1 MLKNKHL
8 ASMLMVSVSAVA
20 LLFAS
25 CVREGIDLNPDL
37 PKGAIRLVSEGF
49 RGAGGT
55 KLGVDTL
62 GANVHFIEGDSIWLN
77 GKIYTVQ
84 MSGSTPYL
92 LIDETSRHY
101 TDSIAGKAL
110 RAVYPARNV
119 HPDYSFDLANST
131 TIDLIFP
138 DVFRYR
144 IDPATG
150 RQNVEAPLI
159 AYADANSQEITFKH
173 LTAAITVA
181 ISNNTGAP
189 MRLEG
194 IRITNTNRT
203 YALSIAAGKVS
214 NISFSSPD
222 IHGLNSNVVDNSK
235 FKIDVTFSNV
245 DCDIPKGGNAYIQ
258 VPILP
263 FDGNHSNYQ
272 PRLRIEVLSK
282 NILPGVIENRFY
294 FDKTQKEGTAFT
306 ISRNELAYAPA
317 NMHLDSADLKVDGT
331 YTIDAQG
338 HKVYFAKGNLIFN
351 GMKVNGGAV
360 VPATTFTA
368 SEYNDPLNSSY
379 WAFADTQ
386 YITFE
391 KVADEA
397 EKFNTHVNTLGVNG
411 WVSLFLFGANG
422 HGDLSQAVS
431 HHPLA
436 APPATTNQHD
446 LTSLTRSAGSDWGV
460 RMDDGVNDG
469 WFTLSAEQWQYLLRD
484 DRLADGKPLYNH
496 KSKVHGVDG
505 MIIYPDKQT
514 NGGSCDFS
522 NIGFNGFNS
531 SIPSFYSGTEHNTNN
546 VADIYWEKYE
556 NGGVVFL
563 PSTGCLYFT
572 RAKQGNN
579 NWQPRMQ
586 YQNAEQGYYWTSTG
600 GNSVSYVN
608 FAANQK
614 ARIPNVSEADYQVK
628 GSGRSNNSQPKSFAV
643 RLVYPANFDPADL
656 ETSNK

>member
-1 MLKNKHL
+1 
-8 ASMLMVSVSAVA
+8 MLMVSVSAVA

-25 CVREGIDLNPDL
+25 CVREDIDLNPDL
-37 PKGAIRLVSEGF
+37 PKGAIRLSAESF
-49 RGAGGT
+49 RAANGS
-55 KLGVDTL
+55 KLGVDQY
-62 GANVHFIEGDSIWLN
+62 GAQVHFIEGDSIWLN

-101 TDSIAGKAL
+101 TDSIAGKDL

-138 DVFRYR
+138 DTLRYR

-159 AYADANSQEITFKH
+159 AYADANSQEITFEH

-203 YALSIAAGKVS
+203 YALSVAAGKIS
-214 NISFSSPD
+214 NISFNSPD
-222 IHGLNSNVVDNSK
+222 IHGMNSNNVGNSK
-235 FKIDVTFSNV
+235 FKIDVTFPNV
-245 DCDIPKGGNAYIQ
+245 NCDIPKGGNAYIQ

-272 PRLRIEVLSK
+272 PQLRIEVLSK
-282 NILPGVIENRFY
+282 NLLPNVIENRFY
-294 FDKTQKEGTAFT
+294 FDKTQKAGTAFT

-338 HKVYFAKGNLIFN
+338 HKVYFAKGNLIFH
-351 GMKVNGGAV
+351 GMKVNGESV
-360 VPATTFTA
+360 VAATTFTA
-368 SEYNDPLNSSY
+368 SEYNDPLETSY
-379 WAFADTQ
+379 WRFADNQ
-386 YITFE
+386 YSTFE
-391 KVADEA
+391 HVDDEA
-397 EKFNTHVNTLGVNG
+397 TKYNTHVNTLGVNG

-460 RMDDGVNDG
+460 RMGDG

-496 KSKVHGVDG
+496 KSNVHGVKG

-514 NGGSCDFS
+514 NGGSCNFKNDD
-522 NIGFNGFNS
+522 FNGFNS
-531 SIPSFYSGTEHNTNN
+531 EIPAFNNGTDHSTNT
-546 VADIYWEKYE
+546 VADIIWDKYE
-556 NGGVVFL
+556 DGGVVFL
-563 PSTGCLYFT
+563 PHTGCLYFT
-572 RAKQGNN
+572 RVKRGTKPG
-579 NWQPRMQ
+579 QPYMQ
-586 YQNAEQGYYWTSTG
+586 YQNAIQGYYWTSTG

-608 FAANQK
+608 FSENQK
-614 ARIPNVSEADYQVK
+614 AGVYDVSQSDYQVN
-628 GSGRSNNSQPKSFAV
+628 GSGSTKSQPKSFAV
-643 RLVYPANFDPADL
+643 RLVYPANFDPRDL
-656 ETSNK
+656 EPSNK

>member
-1 MLKNKHL
+1 
-8 ASMLMVSVSAVA
+8 MLMVSISAVA

-25 CVREGIDLNPDL
+25 CVREGIDLNSDL
-37 PKGAIRLVSEGF
+37 PKGAIRLSAESF
-49 RGAGGT
+49 RAANGS
-55 KLGVDTL
+55 KLGVNQY
-62 GANVHFIEGDSIWLN
+62 GAQVHFIEGDSIWLN

-194 IRITNTNRT
+194 IRITNTNGE
-203 YALSIAAGKVS
+203 LSIAAGRIS

-222 IHGLNSNVVDNSK
+222 IHGINSNNVDENSK
-235 FKIDVTFSNV
+235 SKIDVTFSNV
-245 DCDIPKGGNAYIQ
+245 NCDIPKGGNAYIQ

-263 FDGNHSNYQ
+263 FDGNFHSSWQ

-282 NILPGVIENRFY
+282 NLLPNVIGNRFY
-294 FDKTQKEGTAFT
+294 FDKTQKAGTAFT

-338 HKVYFAKGNLIFN
+338 HKVYFAKGNLIFY
-351 GMKVNGGAV
+351 GGEVSTA
-360 VPATTFTA
+360 ATFTA
-368 SEYNDPLNSSY
+368 SNYNDPLNSSY
-379 WAFADTQ
+379 WAFAPNQ
-386 YITFE
+386 YSTFE
-391 KVADEA
+391 KDINE
-397 EKFNTHVNTLGVNG
+397 EKINTHVNTLGVDG

-496 KSKVHGVDG
+496 KSTVHGVKG
-505 MIIYPDKQT
+505 MIIYPDKET
-514 NGGSCDFS
+514 NGGSCNLRTVD
-522 NIGFNGFNS
+522 FNGFNS

-563 PSTGCLYFT
+563 PHTGCLYFARSKSGSGGST
-572 RAKQGNN
+572 KWN
-579 NWQPRMQ
+579 PRTQ
-586 YQNAEQGYYWTSTG
+586 YKNTEQGYYWTSTG
-600 GNSVSYVN
+600 GDSVFYVN
-608 FAANQK
+608 FAHNQSVQFPTVKSGPYILAGSANG
-614 ARIPNVSEADYQVK
+614 ASP
-628 GSGRSNNSQPKSFAV
+628 SNNISNPKSFAV
-643 RLVYPANFDPADL
+643 RLVYPANFDPAEL

>member
-1 MLKNKHL
+1 
-8 ASMLMVSVSAVA
+8 MLMVSVSAVA

-25 CVREGIDLNPDL
+25 CVREDVDLNPDL
-37 PKGAIRLVSEGF
+37 PKGAIRLSAESF
-49 RGAGGT
+49 RAANGS
-55 KLGVDTL
+55 KLGVDQY
-62 GANVHFIEGDSIWLN
+62 GAQVHFIEGDSIWLN

-138 DVFRYR
+138 DTLRYR

-150 RQNVEAPLI
+150 YQNVEAPLI
-159 AYADANSQEITFKH
+159 AYADAGSPEITFKH

-181 ISNNTGAP
+181 ITNNTGAP

-203 YALSIAAGKVS
+203 YALSIAAGKVY

-235 FKIDVTFSNV
+235 YKIDVTFSNV
-245 DCDIPKGGNAYIQ
+245 NCDIPKGGNAYIQ

-282 NILPGVIENRFY
+282 NLLPNVIENRFY

-338 HKVYFAKGNLIFN
+338 HKVYFAKGNLIF
-351 GMKVNGGAV
+351 KGGQV
-360 VPATTFTA
+360 SMATTFTA
-368 SEYNDPLNSSY
+368 SDYNDPLNSSY

-386 YITFE
+386 YSTFE
-391 KVADEA
+391 YVEYDATQYNTKV
-397 EKFNTHVNTLGVNG
+397 NHLGVGEEG

-422 HGDLSQAVS
+422 HGNLSQAVS

-436 APPATTNQHD
+436 APTATTNQHD

-469 WFTLSAEQWQYLLRD
+469 WFTLSKEQWEYLLSD

-496 KSKVHGVDG
+496 KSTVHGVEG

-514 NGGSCDFS
+514 NGGSCNLRNDD
-522 NIGFNGFNS
+522 FNGFYS

-546 VADIYWEKYE
+546 VADINWDKYE
-556 NGGVVFL
+556 DGGVVFL
-563 PSTGCLYFT
+563 PHTGCLYFT
-572 RAKQGNN
+572 RVKRGTKPG
-579 NWQPRMQ
+579 QPYMQ
-586 YQNAEQGYYWTSTG
+586 YQNAIQGYYWTSTG

-608 FAANQK
+608 FSENQK
-614 ARIPNVSEADYQVK
+614 AGVYDVSQSDYQVN
-628 GSGRSNNSQPKSFAV
+628 GSGSTKSQPKSFAV
-643 RLVYPANFDPADL
+643 RLVYPANF
-656 ETSNK
+656 